1 MSLIHFILD
10 VAGLLL
16 WLSWRSIPFDPL
28 AQATPATLAGTV
40 RRVEPSRLKRWH
52 FLAAL
57 VGLLVLRSFFYWQIG
72 EEVNWTPRL
81 NLGLVAL
88 AFRSNAFVT
97 ALLFS
102 IFSFGRT
109 WIIFYF
115 WLLALS
121 IVNGHAAGQG
131 PLQKMILLQLGRIGR
146 WPRSLQAVLPA
157 VLVAAVWMLVHPLLA
172 WFGVVNRVQ
181 SAAVLM
187 EQGALLG
194 LTLYFTLKDLLPVI
208 LFLHLIVSYVYLG
221 SGQFWEYVGT
231 TSRRMLLPL
240 NRFPLRSGRVDFAPL
255 VGILLILLF
264 LHVVPNLVLSQL
276 NRRSLTL
283 WPQ

>member
-1 MSLIHFILD
+1 MSLINFILD
-10 VAGLLL
+10 FAGLLL

-28 AQATPATLAGTV
+28 TRATPATLAGTV

-57 VGLLVLRSFFYWQIG
+57 VGLLVLRSVFYWQIG
-72 EEVNWTPRL
+72 QEAHWTPRL

-88 AFRSNAFVT
+88 AFRSNAFST

-121 IVNGHAAGQG
+121 IVNGRAAGQD

-146 WPRSLQAVLPA
+146 WPRFLQAIFPA
-157 VLVAAVWMLVHPLLA
+157 VLVAAVWVLVQPLLA
-172 WFGVVNRVQ
+172 WVGVVNGVH
-181 SAAVLM
+181 SAAPLM

-194 LTLYFTLKDLLPVI
+194 LTIYFTLKNLLPVI

-221 SGQFWEYVGT
+221 NSPFWEYVGVA
-231 TSRRMLLPL
+231 SRRMLLPL

-264 LHVVPNLVLSQL
+264 LHVLPNLVLMQL
-276 NRRSLTL
+276 NRRGLTL